1 MSGAVRESEP
11 MTRHTTYRIGGPAA
25 VLLECDT
32 VADLMCATTVLSE
45 EGVDWTVLGKG
56 SNVLVSDTGYEGA
69 VLVLGKGFK
78 RHAIEGEQL
87 RTGAGVI
94 LGAVVQDAFKAGL
107 SGLEFAVGIPGTV
120 GGALAM
126 NAGSRDEWIGSIVES
141 VTLFVPGEG
150 LVGVRGPEI
159 AWAYRRTD
167 LPSRGIVVEA
177 VLRVTESDAVQMR
190 RSMEASLRRRKR
202 SQPLGMPSAGSVF
215 VNPDGDSAG
224 RLVESAGLKG
234 ARVGGAH
241 RLRGAREL
249 HRQHRWGDGNRCRGA
264 GTDDPRHSEGIVW
277 HRTQAGNPVPR
288 VVRLAASRV
297 VIGADETVRVRYS
310 RDKPEVESERRKT
323 PRQSKRDS
331 SPASSKSARPSSAG
345 RRMANEKRDERDR
358 RKRSIARRRAAVL
371 VAGALG
377 VAAVLWGA
385 VGAVARPAAS
395 RQDGGGLRR
404 QPSDDAVGP
413 CLGGSAG

>member
-1 MSGAVRESEP
+1 VTEAVSRLRESMSGAVRAHEP
-11 MTRHTTYRIGGPAA
+11 MTRHTTFRIGGPAA
-25 VLLECDT
+25 VLVECDT
-32 VADLMCATTVLSE
+32 VADLLCATTVLSE
-45 EGVDWTVLGKG
+45 EGVEWTVLGKG
-56 SNVLVSDTGYEGA
+56 SNVLVSDSGYEGA

-159 AWAYRRTD
+159 SWAYRWTD

-177 VLRVTESDAVQMR
+177 VLRVIESDAVHMR

-215 VNPDGDSAG
+215 VNPEGDSAG
-224 RLVESAGLKG
+224 RLVEAAGLKG
-234 ARVGGAH
+234 ARVGGATVS
-241 RLRGAREL
+241 EL
-249 HRQHRWGDGNRCRGA
+249 HANFIVNSGGA
-264 GTDDPRHSEGIVW
+264 TATDVVELIRMIHDTVKESYGIE
-277 HRTQAGNPVPR
+277 
-288 VVRLAASRV
+288 L
-297 VIGADETVRVRYS
+297 
-310 RDKPEVESERRKT
+310 KPEIRF
-323 PRQSKRDS
+323 
-331 SPASSKSARPSSAG
+331 
-345 RRMANEKRDERDR
+345 
-358 RKRSIARRRAAVL
+358 
-371 VAGALG
+371 LG
-377 VAAVLWGA
+377 SFV
-385 VGAVARPAAS
+385 
-395 RQDGGGLRR
+395 
-404 QPSDDAVGP
+404 
-413 CLGGSAG
+413 